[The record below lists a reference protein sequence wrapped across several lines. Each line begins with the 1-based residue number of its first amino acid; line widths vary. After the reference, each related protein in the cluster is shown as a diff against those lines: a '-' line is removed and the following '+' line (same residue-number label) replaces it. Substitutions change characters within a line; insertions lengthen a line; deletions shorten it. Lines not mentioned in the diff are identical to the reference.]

1 MNYDGSIFS
10 KQDTAGI
17 GVVICNSKGA
27 VMAFLLQQITL
38 PATVAQVEA
47 LAIRI
52 VIEFALE
59 ISIIQAI
66 F

>member
-10 KQDTAGI
+10 KQDTVGI

-27 VMAFLLQQITL
+27 VMASLSQQITL

-52 VIEFALE
+52 VVEFALE
-59 ISIIQAI
+59 TSITQAI